1 MNHKSQNMKKSILII
16 MLFLTTISSF
26 SQEYTQTLRG
36 QIKDADT
43 YVTLPGANIIILG
56 TNPILGGTSDLEGN
70 YRIENV
76 PVGRHNIKVSYIG
89 YEDVYFNEIELITG
103 NELVLNVQM
112 TEDISTLNEVV
123 IRAKD
128 EMGEPINSMV
138 TLSAQRITI
147 ESTARIA
154 AGINDP
160 ARTVQ
165 SFAGVSSVDDEN
177 NELVVRGN
185 SPRGML
191 WRMEGV
197 EIPNPNHFGNGEGS
211 SGGGVSALSTQ
222 VLDNSDFYTGAFA
235 PEYGNA
241 LSGVFDLRLRDGN
254 NEKHQ
259 FAMQIGVMGIQASAE
274 GPLSKNS
281 GSSYLFNYRY
291 ATTSLLNKAGFTIG
305 DEDIFPEWQDLSF
318 NVNIPTKKLGRFN
331 VWGLGG
337 ISGSAGEVPSDTS
350 QWQYRSDHFSYS
362 ENQVLGI
369 VGISNNY
376 LFKNNKTYLKTVVSY
391 SHTDKGQVEDS
402 LDYDFNETKLLDE
415 SYIYNTITASTL
427 INHKFNSK
435 HFLRTGLIYTNQQFK
450 LNVEKYNWDDEV
462 LNTDLD
468 QDGRTSRMQGYLQ
481 WKYRISEKL
490 DMNTGVHVMYLNVNK
505 DYSVE
510 PRLGLVYKH
519 TDKHRFSFA
528 VGLHSRVE
536 PVSIYLAQ
544 QTNDNGHVVYPNK
557 DLDMTRAAH
566 IVGGY
571 TWNFAPNFSMIAE
584 LYYQQLFEVPVKVGD
599 TTGTVTSLNFAGG
612 FTNEHFNNDGTGSN
626 YGLELTLDKSFSRQY
641 YMLFTTSLFQSKY
654 TMPGFD
660 ERNTRYNGN
669 YIVNVLGGKEFKVGK
684 NKQNIISANIRGML
698 RGGYRTIPI
707 DLEASIAEGKDVRD
721 YSRAFETKTPDYFR
735 VDIGASYRKNNPH
748 WSWIVSLDIQN
759 VTSRSNIWG
768 EYYDVERESIEQ
780 IYMVGMIPV
789 LNFKVEF

>member
-1 MNHKSQNMKKSILII
+1 MKKSLLVIATILIS
-16 MLFLTTISSF
+16 ISLF
-26 SQEYTQTLRG
+26 SQQYTQTLRG
-36 QIKDADT
+36 QITDADT

-56 TNPILGGTSDLEGN
+56 TNPILGGISDNDGN
-70 YRIENV
+70 YKIQNV

-103 NELVLNVQM
+103 NELILNVQM
-112 TEDISTLNEVV
+112 TEDISTLGEVV
-123 IRAKD
+123 ISGRD

-147 ESTARIA
+147 ESTSRIA

-165 SFAGVSSVDDEN
+165 SFAGVSSADDEN

-197 EIPNPNHFGNGEGS
+197 EIPNPNHFSNGEGG

-235 PEYGNA
+235 SEYGNA
-241 LSGVFDLRLRDGN
+241 LSGVFDLKLRNGN

-259 FAMQIGVMGIQASAE
+259 FAMQLGVMGIQASAE
-274 GPLSKNS
+274 GPFSKET

-291 ATTSLLNKAGFTIG
+291 ATTSLLNKVGFTIG
-305 DEDIFPEWQDLSF
+305 DEDIYPEWQDLSF
-318 NVNIPTKKLGRFN
+318 NINIPTKNMGRFN
-331 VWGLGG
+331 IWGLGG
-337 ISGSAGEVPSDTS
+337 ISGSAGEVPRDTAL
-350 QWQYRSDHFSYS
+350 WQYRSDHFSYS
-362 ENQVLGI
+362 EDQVLGI

-391 SHTDKGQVEDS
+391 SHTDNGQVEDS
-402 LDYDFNETKLLDE
+402 LDYDFKKTKLLDE
-415 SYIYNTITASTL
+415 SYIYNTVTISSL
-427 INHKFNSK
+427 VNHKFNSR

-450 LNVEKYNWDDEV
+450 LNVKKFDWDEEY
-462 LNTDLD
+462 LNTELM
-468 QDGRTSRMQGYLQ
+468 QDGRTSRLQGYIQ
-481 WKYRISEKL
+481 WKFRINEKL
-490 DMNTGVHVMYLNVNK
+490 DMNTGIHVMYLNINK

-510 PRLGLVYKH
+510 PRLGIVYKH
-519 TDKHRFSFA
+519 TNKHRFSFA
-528 VGLHSRVE
+528 MGLHSKVE
-536 PVSIYLAQ
+536 PVSIYMAQ
-544 QTNDNGHVVYPNK
+544 QTNDAGDIIYPNK
-557 DLDMTRAAH
+557 NLNMTRAAH

-571 TWNFAPNFSMIAE
+571 TWNFAPNFSMITE
-584 LYYQQLFEVPVKVGD
+584 LYYQYLFEVPVEVGD
-599 TTGTVTSLNFAGG
+599 TTGTVSSLNFASG
-612 FTNEHFNNDGTGSN
+612 FTNDHFKNDGTGTN
-626 YGLELTLDKSFSRQY
+626 YGLEFTLDKSFSHQY

-660 ERNTRYNGN
+660 ERNTRYNSN
-669 YIVNVLGGKEFKVGK
+669 YLVNLLGGKEFRVG
-684 NKQNIISANIRGML
+684 NEGQNIISLNIRGML

-707 DLEASIAEGKDVRD
+707 DLEASIAQGKDVRD

-735 VDIGASYRKNNPH
+735 IDIGASYRKNNPR

-759 VTSRSNIWG
+759 VTNRSNVWG
-768 EYYDVERESIEQ
+768 EYYDIERKSVEQ
-780 IYMVGMIPV
+780 VYMVGLIPV

>member
-1 MNHKSQNMKKSILII
+1 MKNIIVSIVLII
-16 MLFLTTISSF
+16 SSITSF

-36 QIKDADT
+36 QITDIDT

-56 TNPILGGTSDLEGN
+56 TNPIMGGTSDLDGN
-70 YRIENV
+70 FRIENV
-76 PVGRHNIKVSYIG
+76 PVGRHNIKVTYIG

-103 NELVLNVQM
+103 NELILNVQM
-112 TEDISTLNEVV
+112 MEDISTLNEV
-123 IRAKD
+123 IISAKD

-147 ESTARIA
+147 ESTSRIA

-197 EIPNPNHFGNGEGS
+197 EIPNPNHFSNGEGG

-235 PEYGNA
+235 SEYGNA
-241 LSGVFDLRLRDGN
+241 LSGVFDLRLRNGN

-259 FAMQIGVMGIQASAE
+259 FALQLGVMGIQASAE
-274 GPLSKNS
+274 GPISENT
-281 GSSYLFNYRY
+281 GASYLFNYRY
-291 ATTSLLNKAGFTIG
+291 ATTSLLNQVGFTIG
-305 DEDIFPEWQDLSF
+305 DEDIYPEWQDLSF
-318 NVNIPTKKLGRFN
+318 NVNIPTKNLGRFN

-337 ISGSAGEVPSDTS
+337 ISGSAGVVPSDTS
-350 QWQYRSDHFSYS
+350 QWIYRSDHFSYS

-376 LFKNNKTYLKTVVSY
+376 IFKNNNTYLKTVASY
-391 SHTDKGQVEDS
+391 SHTDNGQIEDS
-402 LDYDFNETKLLDE
+402 LDYNFNKTKIIDE
-415 SYIYNTITASTL
+415 SYIYNTFTASAL

-450 LNVEKYNWDDEV
+450 LKALKYNWDEEV

-481 WKYRISEKL
+481 WKYRITEKL
-490 DMNTGVHVMYLNVNK
+490 DMNTGMHVMYLNVNK

-519 TDKHRFSFA
+519 SQKHRFSFA
-528 VGLHSRVE
+528 VGLHSKVE
-536 PVSIYLAQ
+536 PISIYLAQ
-544 QTNDNGHVVYPNK
+544 QTKDDGTIVYPNSN
-557 DLDMTRAAH
+557 LNMTRAAH

-584 LYYQQLFEVPVKVGD
+584 LYYQYLYEVPVKVGD
-599 TTGTVTSLNFAGG
+599 TTGTVTSLNFASGT
-612 FTNEHFNNDGTGSN
+612 TNEKFNNDGTGVN

-654 TMPGFD
+654 TMPGFED
-660 ERNTRYNGN
+660 RNTRYNGN
-669 YIVNVLGGKEFKVGK
+669 YIVNALGGKEFKVGK
-684 NKQNIISANIRGML
+684 KNQNIISLNIRGML

-707 DLEASIAEGKDVRD
+707 NLEASITEGKDVRD
-721 YSRAFETKTPDYFR
+721 YTRAFETKTPDYFR
-735 VDIGASYRKNNPH
+735 IDIGASYRKNNPK
-748 WSWIVSLDIQN
+748 WSWILSLDIQN
-759 VTSRSNIWG
+759 VTSRSNVWG
-768 EYYDVERESIEQ
+768 EYYDAERESIEQ
-780 IYMVGMIPV
+780 IYMVGLIPV